1 MLSLEFPTTD
11 SRLRVRTAELD
22 STAETAARIDAADL
36 ALLVV
41 AGEELHPAFEVPLER
56 VHFWRPH
63 LVSIRVRPEA
73 VDVRTLW
80 FQLDALT
87 KIRRM
92 GLPEDRMML
101 GFYLF
106 EEGRL
111 RGWHPLARFAGLWVE
126 QLLTRRRP

>member
-11 SRLRVRTAELD
+11 PPRRVRAAELD
-22 STAETAARIDAADL
+22 STAATAARIDSADL

-41 AGEELHPAFEVPLER
+41 AGEDLHPAFDVALER
-56 VHFWRPH
+56 VRFWRPQ
-63 LVSIRVRPEA
+63 LVTIRVGPDA
-73 VDVRTLW
+73 ADAQTLW
-80 FQLDALT
+80 FLLDAVT
-87 KIRRM
+87 KIRRL
-92 GLPEDRMML
+92 GLPEDRLML

-126 QLLTRRRP
+126 QRLTRR

>member
-41 AGEELHPAFEVPLER
+41 AGEELHPAFEVALER
-56 VHFWRPH
+56 VRFWRPH
-63 LVSIRVRPEA
+63 LVTLRVRPEA
-73 VDVRTLW
+73 TDAGTLW
-80 FQLDALT
+80 FLLDGLT
-87 KIRRM
+87 KLRRL

-126 QLLTRRRP
+126 QLLTRR

>member
-1 MLSLEFPTTD
+1 MLSLEFPTPD
-11 SRLRVRTAELD
+11 SPRRVRTAELD

-41 AGEELHPAFEVPLER
+41 AGEELHPAFDGALER
-56 VHFWRPH
+56 VRFWRPQ
-63 LVSIRVRPEA
+63 LVTLRVRPEA
-73 VDVRTLW
+73 ADAPTLW
-80 FQLDALT
+80 FLLDALT
-87 KIRRM
+87 KIRRL

-126 QLLTRRRP
+126 QLLSRR